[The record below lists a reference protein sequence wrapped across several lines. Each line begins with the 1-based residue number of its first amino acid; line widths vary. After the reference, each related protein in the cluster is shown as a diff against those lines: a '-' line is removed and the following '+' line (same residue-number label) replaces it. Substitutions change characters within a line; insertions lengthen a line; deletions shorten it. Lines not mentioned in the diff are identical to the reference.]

1 MNPSTTASAGA
12 MLWTMKSDVASPI
25 AVERP
30 LITQNSTVISGTRR
44 APAVVSQVRSQPP
57 VPGSTG

>member
-1 MNPSTTASAGA
+1 